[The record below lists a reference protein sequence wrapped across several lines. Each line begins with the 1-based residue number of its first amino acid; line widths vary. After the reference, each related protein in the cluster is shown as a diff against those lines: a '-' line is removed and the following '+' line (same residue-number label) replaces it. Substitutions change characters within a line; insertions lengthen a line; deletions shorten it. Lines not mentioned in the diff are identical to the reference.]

1 MKKRALFSMF
11 LAFLMIFSFSG
22 QSFAGEHET
31 RTEVTED
38 GRVQIILEFEDAEEA
53 AWAVEYIGKM
63 KSKNVLA
70 GYQDGTF
77 RPNQNV
83 NRAEAIVTAVRLM
96 GLEEQAKQKS
106 ADTRLHFK
114 DANLVDKPLGKRIY
128 SRSA

>member
-1 MKKRALFSMF
+1 MF